1 MDDYISSMFEWLHQV
16 WRGQGIIYHE
26 RYSILMRDIRHST
39 YIESIQARVTHRFG
53 IDDFGAIIDS
63 CTEVFRIAAINKANG
78 DTKFRQRIVEEII
91 CAAIETGRRYDL
103 VAQSG
108 NIQNRQCFRRLSGCR
123 GQRTNASFK
132 SRYTALK
139 SVLGRVHNA
148 CIDVTKLFQ
157 GKEICCMFWT
167 IKDI

>member
-39 YIESIQARVTHRFG
+39 YIESIQARVTHGFG

-103 VAQSG
+103 VARSG
-108 NIQNRQCFRRLSGCR
+108 NIQDPQCFRRLPRCR
-123 GQRTNASFK
+123 SQGANASFK
-132 SRYTALK
+132 SGYTALK